1 MAKIHCLTSMFV
13 RKTKMKNSTPA
24 ESVHSESVWELSQ
37 KQLLSKDG
45 DHLSESSQKDLM
57 AKDYSP
63 CIMADPTID
72 NEKLLTVPV
81 GNTSKKLLSVSSIA
95 KKDNVL
101 CWTELDLPPSVD
113 ASKASHAEL
122 FEFDTGAL
130 DKIKYER
137 ADSYDKHVASVAEA
151 ESFPLLPSVV
161 DLEQRHD
168 PCGCLAKFKGAYDEI
183 WVGQKLS
190 YPCPFVF
197 LDAVSGQTP
206 ALPSCSP
213 SNSFGFAS
221 RCGLLLPLQS
231 RNLCLTALDVA
242 CRLRF
247 VCTYLLVCLLGF

>member
-1 MAKIHCLTSMFV
+1 MVAFSRSIIIFIFKDVDVYPCHTIEMSSYSVPYLSNLTRTRSITSRTGGLC
-13 RKTKMKNSTPA
+13 RKPLTLP
-24 ESVHSESVWELSQ
+24 
-37 KQLLSKDG
+37 
-45 DHLSESSQKDLM
+45 
-57 AKDYSP
+57 
-63 CIMADPTID
+63 
-72 NEKLLTVPV
+72 LTV
-81 GNTSKKLLSVSSIA
+81 
-95 KKDNVL
+95 
-101 CWTELDLPPSVD
+101 
-113 ASKASHAEL
+113 
-122 FEFDTGAL
+122 
-130 DKIKYER
+130 
-137 ADSYDKHVASVAEA
+137 
-151 ESFPLLPSVV
+151 PSVV